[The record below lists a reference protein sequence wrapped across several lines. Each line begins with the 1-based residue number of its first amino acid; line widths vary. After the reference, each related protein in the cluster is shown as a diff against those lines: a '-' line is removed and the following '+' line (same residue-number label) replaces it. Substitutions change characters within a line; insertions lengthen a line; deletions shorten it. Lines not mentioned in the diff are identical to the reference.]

1 MKISILIPCYN
12 EELTIGK
19 VIQDFRKEIP
29 EADIYVY
36 DNNSTDNT
44 YEVAVRNGAIVERE
58 PQQGKGNVVRSMFRK
73 IDSDIYILVDGDNTY
88 PAEAVHKIIQPIL
101 SEQCDMATGER
112 ISNGSYDEQRSR
124 RAFHSFGNNLVT
136 KLVNKCFNSSIRD
149 VMTGYRVFNRRF
161 VKNTPILCSG
171 FELETELTLHSLDK
185 GFRIIE
191 IPIDYRDRPEG
202 SESKLNTIKDGFF
215 VLKTIFRVI
224 KDYKPLIFFASMS
237 LLLLISGLI
246 VGIPVINEF
255 IKTGFIN
262 KVPSAVL
269 AVGLVLSSGIFI
281 TCGLVL
287 DTIVRQHKENFEVM
301 LLKESLFRQV
311 DRPRI

>member
-12 EELTIGK
+12 EGLTIGK
-19 VIQDFRKEIP
+19 VIQDFKKEMP
-29 EADIYVY
+29 NADIYVF

-44 YEVAVRNGAIVERE
+44 YEIALNNGAIVEKE
-58 PQQGKGNVVRSMFRK
+58 PQQGKGKVVQSMFRK
-73 IDSDIYILVDGDNTY
+73 IDSDIYVLVDGDDTY
-88 PAEAVHKIIQPIL
+88 PSEAVHKIIQPIL

-112 ISNGSYDEQRSR
+112 LSNGSYNEQKNR
-124 RAFHSFGNNLVT
+124 RAFHSFGNYLIT
-136 KLVNKCFNSSIRD
+136 MLVNKCFNSSIHD
-149 VMTGYRVFNRRF
+149 VMTGYRAFNRRF

-202 SESKLNTIKDGFF
+202 SESKLNTIKDGYF

-224 KDYKPLIFFASMS
+224 KDYKPLMFFASIS
-237 LLLLISGLI
+237 ALLLISGLFA
-246 VGIPVINEF
+246 GIPVINEF

-281 TCGLVL
+281 TCGLIL
-287 DTIVRQHKENFEVM
+287 DTIVRQHKDNFEIM
-301 LLKESLFRQV
+301 LLKEKVFR
-311 DRPRI
+311 